1 MRICLILFQLLFVCV
16 HSQAQSDYFNRTND
30 VNGLINAYCDLFIV
44 NQDTSLVSGFLISAG
59 KRYNTYTFISNQNG
73 DTLRSFNY
81 ARDTIDIYGG
91 MIKYSFVINNIIF
104 TCGCYYKNGNAYANF
119 MKFSLDGDLI
129 LDSLYYIPVSSQ
141 YAWTQF
147 NSMLPLDDGN
157 FMILGLKE
165 VSYGNLDSWLVK
177 MDPNGNIL
185 WEQTYG
191 GPEIN
196 GSSIIVKTNDD
207 NYIISSSK
215 KTAVGADSY
224 IIKVDGYG
232 NIIWDKIINNTVFAE
247 SANISH
253 LNNGD
258 LLITGYNQFD
268 NNKYKAWLS
277 RLDSGG
283 NLIWEYFFEKP
294 IVFSGLNTF
303 INSIELTN
311 GNLIVFGCVRQ
322 FIDNYNPKGMLYCFS
337 PKGDSLWSR
346 YYKVRNNDN
355 YINDLKLLDNG
366 DFLMSGYV
374 FPDSQNNTQDGWLM
388 RTNCLGYFEHPK
400 DSLVLNVSGSI
411 LTATNNA
418 SYFEYTTISWGDG
431 DIDTLY
437 ENEIQYMEHQYTIPG
452 MYDVTS
458 TTVACSD
465 TISHHYA
472 HTVTPTIFS
481 ELDLSVF
488 PNPSDGLFEIWLNSD
503 DLFDID
509 VLDLNG
515 RIVKQDKNILLKT
528 GYQLNLIEM
537 ESAVYFIR
545 ARAGNQV
552 YQSRVVIA
560 KTL

>member
-1 MRICLILFQLLFVCV
+1 
-16 HSQAQSDYFNRTND
+16 
-30 VNGLINAYCDLFIV
+30 
-44 NQDTSLVSGFLISAG
+44 
-59 KRYNTYTFISNQNG
+59 
-73 DTLRSFNY
+73 
-81 ARDTIDIYGG
+81 
-91 MIKYSFVINNIIF
+91 
-104 TCGCYYKNGNAYANF
+104 
-119 MKFSLDGDLI
+119 MKFSLNGDLI

-147 NSMLPLDDGN
+147 NSMLPLDDGS
-157 FMILGLKE
+157 FLLVGSKE
-165 VSYGNLDSWLVK
+165 RNYGNLDLWLVK
-177 MDPNGNIL
+177 MDLNGNIL
-185 WEQTYG
+185 WEKSFDSSWYDNAVKIVPHQGNFLISG
-191 GPEIN
+191 GKMVSGE
-196 GSSIIVKTNDD
+196 VD
-207 NYIISSSK
+207 NWYLC
-215 KTAVGADSY
+215 VDS
-224 IIKVDGYG
+224 D
-232 NIIWDKIINNTVFAE
+232 
-247 SANISH
+247 
-253 LNNGD
+253 
-258 LLITGYNQFD
+258 
-268 NNKYKAWLS
+268 
-277 RLDSGG
+277 G
-283 NLIWEYFFEKP
+283 NLIWEKSYGGPFYDGGNAISLNNGEIQISGSREYASHRYESLVMRLNNNGDFLWQKSYMKQSFYYHPSSLHLALELQDGSIILEGTTTDNNSFFSQP
-294 IVFSGLNTF
+294 IGVIMKISE
-303 INSIELTN
+303 S
-311 GNLIVFGCVRQ
+311 
-322 FIDNYNPKGMLYCFS
+322 
-337 PKGDSLWSR
+337 GDSLWSR
-346 YYKVRNNDN
+346 YYHLRSDDH
-355 YINDLKLLDNG
+355 YTWDLEELDNG

-374 FPDSQNNTQDGWLM
+374 FPDSPNNTQDGWLM

-437 ENEIQYMEHQYTIPG
+437 ANEIQYIEHQYTIPG

-488 PNPSDGLFEIWLNSD
+488 PNPNDGLFEIWLNSD

-528 GYQLNLIEM
+528 GYQLNLIEI

>member
-1 MRICLILFQLLFVCV
+1 MKFLFFISFQFGCVCNFL
-16 HSQAQSDYFNRTND
+16 QAQTIYYNKTQDVGSTFNSFAD
-30 VNGLINAYCDLFIV
+30 LIVL
-44 NQDTSLVSGFLISAG
+44 NQDTLLAEGFLVDNLG
-59 KRYNTYTFISNQNG
+59 HRFRNFTYVNLHTG
-73 DTLRSFNY
+73 DTISSFKY
-81 ARDTIDIYGG
+81 ARDTMNHFGGLGSNLIIKENVIY
-91 MIKYSFVINNIIF
+91 F
-104 TCGCYYKNGNAYANF
+104 CGALYDGQLYANF
-119 MKFSLDGDLI
+119 LKFNLNGDLL
-129 LDSLYYIPVSSQ
+129 LDSLYNPTNFYSRFDCI
-141 YAWTQF
+141 
-147 NSMLPLDDGN
+147 LPTDDGN
-157 FMILGLKE
+157 FIILGLKE
-165 VSYGNLDSWLVK
+165 VSFGNLDSWLVK
-177 MDPNGNIL
+177 MAPNGNIL

-207 NYIISSSK
+207 SYIISSSK
-215 KTAVGADSY
+215 KTAVGADIY
-224 IIKVDGYG
+224 IIKVDGSG
-232 NIIWDKIINNTVFAE
+232 NIIWDKVIDNTVFAE
-247 SANISH
+247 SANISQ

-283 NLIWEYFFEKP
+283 NLIWEYFFEKS
-294 IVFSGLNTF
+294 IVFSGINSF
-303 INSIELTN
+303 INSLELTN
-311 GNLIVFGCVRQ
+311 GNLIVFGCVSQ
-322 FIDNYNPKGMLYCFS
+322 FIDNFNPKGMLYCFS

-346 YYKVRNNDN
+346 YYKIRNNDN
-355 YINDLKLLDNG
+355 YIQDLKLLNNG
-366 DFLMSGYV
+366 DFLMAGYV
-374 FPDSQNNTQDGWLM
+374 WPDSQDNTQDGWLM
-388 RTNCLGYFEHPK
+388 RTNCLGYFEHPQ
-400 DSLVLNVSGSI
+400 DSLVLNASGSI

-458 TTVACSD
+458 TTVACND

-472 HTVTPTIFS
+472 HTVTPTSFS
-481 ELDLSVF
+481 EIDLSVY
-488 PNPSDGLFEIWLNSD
+488 PNPSNGLFEIWLNSD

-515 RIVKQDKNILLKT
+515 RIVKQDKNVLLKT

-545 ARAGNQV
+545 AIAGNQV

-560 KTL
+560 KSF